1 MKELSIFVD
10 ESGGQGGHSKYYV
23 LTLVFHDQDDDLTSQ
38 VEKYKIGLSR
48 RGLMDIPFHAGPLLT
63 GHDEYE
69 HLDLRT
75 RKSYLSLFFLLLQHL
90 PIRYYSFVYRRSEMG
105 PGNAFVDRMRR
116 DLTLFLFDN
125 LSYFQSFDKVKV
137 YYDDG
142 QEIVAHALHAAVDYV
157 LTRDSLLYRRTRP
170 TDYVLSQAAD
180 LICTLELTACK
191 YVNKEAT
198 NTDNKF
204 FGTSRDFRNNYM
216 KAIKRKRVG
225 KMSGAGV

>member
-1 MKELSIFVD
+1 MNELSIFVD

-23 LTLVFHDQDDDLTSQ
+23 LMLVFHDQGDDLSSQ
-38 VEKYKIGLSR
+38 VEKYRIGLSY
-48 RGLMDIPFHAGPLLT
+48 RGLTDIPFHARPLLT

-75 RKSYLSLFFLLLQHL
+75 RKPYLSFYFLLLQHL
-90 PIRYYSFVYRRSEMG
+90 PIRYHSFVYRRSEMG
-105 PGNAFVDRMRR
+105 TGNAFVDRMRR

-125 LSYFQSFDKVKV
+125 LSFFQSFDKVKV

-142 QEIVAHALHAAVDYV
+142 QEMVAHALHAAVEYV

-170 TDYVLSQAAD
+170 TEYVLSQAAD

-191 YVNKEAT
+191 YANKEAT

-204 FGTSRDFRNNYM
+204 FGASRDFKNNFM